1 MTPEQRARLQHLRW
15 LCIAR
20 SLRSSKSQVIAEAIG
35 VSPSSIVFTDE
46 EETQRISE
54 ILLSQLD
61 RCNNI
66 EFPNHQAAIDFATK
80 SLFGITGPAYLFDY
94 EYHKCG
100 FVVLDFATALKYI
113 DALLERQSGD
123 FGLISA
129 DGKAGVIIFCQED
142 NEWYVNLWRHE

>member
-35 VSPSSIVFTDE
+35 VSPSSIEFTDE
-46 EETQRISE
+46 EETRRISE
-54 ILLSQLD
+54 ILSAQMN
-61 RCNNI
+61 RCDDI

-80 SLFGITGPAYLFDY
+80 SLSGITGPAYLFDH
-94 EYHKCG
+94 ECHMCG
-100 FVVLDFATALKYI
+100 FVVIDFATALKYI
-113 DALLERQSGD
+113 DALLKSGYY
-123 FGLISA
+123 GLISA